1 MSGGRWLPQGR
12 GAVVA
17 YRNSSPGLRVGR
29 DGRNR
34 LVLVLATVQPWHVLM
49 NEQDR
54 RRRRALIAFQ
64 IFVYGA
70 MLAMFLIQLQMLM
83 VKDW

>member
-1 MSGGRWLPQGR
+1 
-12 GAVVA
+12 
-17 YRNSSPGLRVGR
+17 
-29 DGRNR
+29 
-34 LVLVLATVQPWHVLM
+34 M

-64 IFVYGA
+64 IFIYGA
-70 MLAMFLIQLQMLM
+70 LLAMFLIQLQMLI